1 MRAFIYCRI
10 SADREGAGLGVERQR
25 KDCEQLAET
34 LGWTIAGAFT
44 DNDLSAY
51 SGKPRPAY
59 NEMLESVEAGQAGA
73 IIAWHTDRLHRSPA
87 ELETFISLCD
97 RASVVVRTVQA
108 GELDLSTPAGQMTAR
123 IVGAVARHEIDHAR
137 KRMVAAH
144 AQAAEKGRAHG
155 KIPFGYAAVRDDSG
169 AIVSRVPDPVE
180 AGLVREAVARVL
192 GGEATRAVT
201 QDWAG
206 RGVLTRSGGVW
217 NPRSLREMLMRPTLA
232 GLRAHRGSVSRGEW
246 EPIIS
251 EGEHVRLVALY
262 SDPLRRTN
270 RGTGV
275 RHLMSGIA
283 LCGLCGSGVQRLKSG
298 GYPAYACAGCTRV
311 SRSVRLVDDLVG
323 KVVVNRVLRMDA
335 NPGFMRRVASSPT
348 GEAELLELNSRLDT
362 AADMLA
368 DGELDRAGYQR
379 IRDRV
384 SPRIAELKK
393 AMAPSAAHSALAQMI
408 ASEDKTE
415 YWNSHADVAE
425 KREVV
430 RSLFDGVIILPAKGI
445 ERDQSLR
452 FVWRDHSR
460 P

>member
-34 LGWTIAGAFT
+34 LGWTIAGTFT

-169 AIVSRVPDPVE
+169 AIVSRVPDPAE
-180 AGLVREAVARVL
+180 AGLVREAVARIL

-323 KVVVNRVLRMDA
+323 RAVVRRCNLPDAQRAFDPAPPDAEKFESELRD
-335 NPGFMRRVASSPT
+335 
-348 GEAELLELNSRLDT
+348 LQLRLAT

-368 DGELDRAGYQR
+368 DGDMDRAGYLR
-379 IRDRV
+379 VRDRV
-384 SPRIAELKK
+384 SPRISELKK
-393 AMAPSAAHSALAQMI
+393 LAQPNESDGSLARMI
-408 ASEDKTE
+408 RSPDKEE
-415 YWNSHADVAE
+415 YWNSPGLPVSE
-425 KREVV
+425 KRTIIRE
-430 RSLFDGVIILPAKGI
+430 LLDGVIILPAKAVAA
-445 ERDQSLR
+445 RDQCLWW
-452 FVWRDHSR
+452 VWRSA
-460 P
+460 